1 MNRKTESQTDT
12 TENIAFPQL
21 RWRTAKII
29 IGIFHSD
36 RYKHSWGV
44 TLLTPNQFPS
54 PPEKLSLTKITTF
67 RQAKK
72 PMDSLVMQSQITIQ
86 VSNMVYSNIVD
97 HNQ

>member
-1 MNRKTESQTDT
+1 MNRQTESQTDT

-44 TLLTPNQFPS
+44 TLLTRNQFPS
-54 PPEKLSLTKITTF
+54 PTEKLSLFTKITTF

-72 PMDSLVMQSQITIQ
+72 PIDSLVMQSLVIWFAQT
-86 VSNMVYSNIVD
+86 
-97 HNQ
+97 